1 MSVMTIVIP
10 VLVLGLLGVAFA
22 ALLASAFKRFAVQV
36 NPKVEQVLALLPN
49 ANCGAC
55 GFAGC
60 QGFAEGVVGLKAGV
74 GGCLAGGPELA
85 KKVAAILGTA
95 VETREQE
102 VAFVACQGG
111 RSRTRDKFEYE
122 GVVDCQAA
130 AVLFGG
136 AKACAWGCLGMGSC
150 ERACAFDAI
159 HVNADG
165 VALVDR
171 EKCTGCTKCVKSC
184 PHELISMVVKSQQ
197 VLVACRNHDRG
208 KRAKEVC
215 DLSCTA
221 CKICEKN
228 CPYDAIH
235 VLDNLAVI
243 DFAKCTQ
250 CNICVEKCPQSTIL
264 NMGGKVA
271 EAAAAA
277 ARAAGA
283 QAVAASSAKE

>member
-1 MSVMTIVIP
+1 MSVMIIVIP

-22 ALLASAFKRFAVQV
+22 TLLASAFKRFAVQV

-60 QGFAEGVVGLKAGV
+60 QGFAEAVVGLKAGV
-74 GGCLAGGPELA
+74 GGCLAGGSE
-85 KKVAAILGTA
+85 VARKIAEILGTA
-95 VETREQE
+95 VEIREQE

-111 RSRTRDKFEYE
+111 RSRTREKFQYE
-122 GVVDCQAA
+122 GVADCQAA
-130 AVLFGG
+130 SVLFGG
-136 AKACAWGCLGMGSC
+136 GKACAWGCLGLWSC

-165 VALVDR
+165 VAVVDR
-171 EKCTGCTKCVKSC
+171 DKCTGCTKCVKTC
-184 PHELISMVVKSQQ
+184 PHELISMVVKSQE
-197 VLVACRNHDRG
+197 VLVACQNRDRG

-215 DLSCTA
+215 DVACTA

-228 CPYDAIH
+228 CPDDAIH
-235 VLDNLAVI
+235 VIDNLAVI

-250 CNICVEKCPQSTIL
+250 CNICVEKCPQSTIK

-271 EAAAAA
+271 EAAAGKPAEPVAA
-277 ARAAGA
+277 A
-283 QAVAASSAKE
+283 ASRE

>member
-1 MSVMTIVIP
+1 MILMIVIP

-22 ALLASAFKRFAVQV
+22 ALLAGSNKAFAVQV
-36 NPKVEQVLALLPN
+36 NPKLEAVLSALPN
-49 ANCGAC
+49 SNCGAC

-60 QGFAEGVVGLKAGV
+60 LGYAEAVVGLKAGV
-74 GGCLAGGPELA
+74 SGCLVGGS
-85 KKVAAILGTA
+85 AAAARIAQIMGTA
-95 VETREQE
+95 VETREAE

-111 RSRTRDKFEYE
+111 RSRTREKFEYE
-122 GVVDCQAA
+122 GVADCQAA

-136 AKACAWGCLGMGSC
+136 GKACAWGCLGLGSC

-159 HVNADG
+159 HVNQDG
-165 VALVDR
+165 VAVVDR

-197 VLVACRNHDRG
+197 VLVACQNHDRG

-215 DLSCTA
+215 DVSCTA

-235 VLDNLAVI
+235 VIDNLAVI

-250 CNICVEKCPQSTIL
+250 CNICVEKCPQSTII
-264 NMGGKVA
+264 NTARAKAASA
-271 EAAAAA
+271 EMVAAAAA
-277 ARAAGA
+277 A
-283 QAVAASSAKE
+283 E

>member
-1 MSVMTIVIP
+1 MSVMIIVIP

-22 ALLASAFKRFAVQV
+22 TLLASAFKRFAVQV

-60 QGFAEGVVGLKAGV
+60 QGFAEAVVGLKAGV
-74 GGCLAGGPELA
+74 GGCLAGGPE
-85 KKVAAILGTA
+85 VARKIAEILGTA
-95 VETREQE
+95 VEIREQE

-111 RSRTRDKFEYE
+111 RSRTREKFEYE
-122 GVVDCQAA
+122 GVADCQAA
-130 AVLFGG
+130 SILFGG
-136 AKACAWGCLGMGSC
+136 GKACAWGCLGLWSC

-159 HVNADG
+159 HVNANG
-165 VALVDR
+165 VAVVDR
-171 EKCTGCTKCVKSC
+171 DKCTGCTKCVKTC
-184 PHELISMVVKSQQ
+184 PHELISMVVKSQE
-197 VLVACRNHDRG
+197 VLVACKNRDRG

-215 DLSCTA
+215 DVACTA

-228 CPYDAIH
+228 CPDDAIH
-235 VLDNLAVI
+235 VIDNLAVI

-250 CNICVEKCPQSTIL
+250 CNICVEKCPQSTIK

-271 EAAAAA
+271 EAAAGKPAEPVAA
-277 ARAAGA
+277 A
-283 QAVAASSAKE
+283 ASRE

>member
-1 MSVMTIVIP
+1 
-10 VLVLGLLGVAFA
+10 
-22 ALLASAFKRFAVQV
+22 VQV

-74 GGCLAGGPELA
+74 GGCLAGGPE
-85 KKVAAILGTA
+85 VARKIAEILGTA
-95 VETREQE
+95 VEIREQE

-111 RSRTRDKFEYE
+111 RSRTREKFEYE
-122 GVVDCQAA
+122 GVADCQAA
-130 AVLFGG
+130 SILFGG
-136 AKACAWGCLGMGSC
+136 GKACAWGCLGLWSC

-165 VALVDR
+165 VAVVDR
-171 EKCTGCTKCVKSC
+171 DKCTGCTKCVKTC
-184 PHELISMVVKSQQ
+184 PHELISMVVKSQE
-197 VLVACRNHDRG
+197 VLVACKNRDRG

-215 DLSCTA
+215 DVACTA

-228 CPYDAIH
+228 CPDDAIH
-235 VLDNLAVI
+235 VIDNLAVI

-250 CNICVEKCPQSTIL
+250 CNICVEKCPQSTIK

-271 EAAAAA
+271 EAAAGKPAEPVAA
-277 ARAAGA
+277 A
-283 QAVAASSAKE
+283 ASRE

>member
-1 MSVMTIVIP
+1 MILMIVIP
-10 VLVLGLLGVAFA
+10 VLILGLLGVAFA
-22 ALLASAFKRFAVQV
+22 ALLAGSNKAFAVQV
-36 NPKVEQVLALLPN
+36 NPKLEAVLASLPN
-49 ANCGAC
+49 SNCGAC

-60 QGFAEGVVGLKAGV
+60 LGYAEAVVGLKAGV
-74 GGCLAGGPELA
+74 SGCLVGGSA
-85 KKVAAILGTA
+85 AAARVAEIMGTA
-95 VETREQE
+95 VETREAE

-111 RSRTRDKFEYE
+111 RSRTREKYEYE
-122 GVVDCQAA
+122 GVADCQAA

-136 AKACAWGCLGMGSC
+136 GKACAWGCLGMGSC
-150 ERACAFDAI
+150 ERVCAFDAI

-165 VALVDR
+165 VAVVDR

-197 VLVACRNHDRG
+197 VLVACLNHDRG

-215 DLSCTA
+215 DVACTA

-235 VLDNLAVI
+235 VIDNLAVI

-250 CNICVEKCPQSTIL
+250 CNICVEKCPQSTII
-264 NMGGKVA
+264 NNA
-271 EAAAAA
+271 RAAANAAGAA
-277 ARAAGA
+277 ATEAVAAGA
-283 QAVAASSAKE
+283 QRE

>member
-1 MSVMTIVIP
+1 MSVMVIVIP
-10 VLVLGLLGVAFA
+10 VAVLGLLGAAFA
-22 ALLASAFKRFAVQV
+22 VLLASANKRFAVQV
-36 NPKVEQVLALLPN
+36 NPKVEQILGLLPG

-60 QGFAEGVVGLKAGV
+60 QGFADAVAALKAGV
-74 GGCLAGGPELA
+74 SACLVGGPEVA
-85 KKVAAILGTA
+85 KKIAEILGTA

-122 GVVDCQAA
+122 GVADCQAA
-130 AVLFGG
+130 SVLFGG
-136 AKACAWGCLGMGSC
+136 GKACAWGCLGMGSC

-165 VALVDR
+165 VAVVDR

-215 DLSCTA
+215 DVACTA

-235 VLDNLAVI
+235 VIDNLAVI

-283 QAVAASSAKE
+283 EAVAASSAKE

>member
-1 MSVMTIVIP
+1 MSVMIIVIP

-22 ALLASAFKRFAVQV
+22 TLLASAFKRFAVQV

-74 GGCLAGGPELA
+74 GGCLAGGPE
-85 KKVAAILGTA
+85 VARKIAEILGTA
-95 VETREQE
+95 VEIREQE

-111 RSRTRDKFEYE
+111 RSRTREKFEYE
-122 GVVDCQAA
+122 GVADCQAA
-130 AVLFGG
+130 SILFGG
-136 AKACAWGCLGMGSC
+136 GKACAWGCLGLWSC

-165 VALVDR
+165 VAVVDR
-171 EKCTGCTKCVKSC
+171 DKCTGCTKCVKTC
-184 PHELISMVVKSQQ
+184 PHELISMVVKSQE
-197 VLVACRNHDRG
+197 VLVACQNRDRG

-215 DLSCTA
+215 DVACTA

-228 CPYDAIH
+228 CPDDAIH
-235 VLDNLAVI
+235 VIDNLAVI

-250 CNICVEKCPQSTIL
+250 CNICVEKCPQSTIN

-271 EAAAAA
+271 EAAAGKPAEPVAA
-277 ARAAGA
+277 A
-283 QAVAASSAKE
+283 ASRE